1 MLLLFF
7 PTVILSRY
15 SILYK
20 DDAEVQIQKIKIYSS
35 IVTKICV
42 DTQFVCQILCYT
54 CFSDLKLSTVRCHFI
69 CTIFISERP

>member
-7 PTVILSRY
+7 PAVFLSRY

-42 DTQFVCQILCYT
+42 DTQFVCQILCS
-54 CFSDLKLSTVRCHFI
+54 SDLKLSTVRCHFI
-69 CTIFISERP
+69 CTIFILERP